1 MGLPEEN
8 VRPRPSHFKYPCH
21 MTMQRITAVG
31 QLSTHLAAFR
41 RAAGL
46 TQSELAT
53 RLGVSHS
60 RISQIETAPERVTV
74 AQFLSVLRA
83 LRVEMLLSTHESTRP
98 AGTSEEGW

>member
-1 MGLPEEN
+1 MAI
-8 VRPRPSHFKYPCH
+8 H
-21 MTMQRITAVG
+21 RITAVN

-41 RAAGL
+41 RADGL
-46 TQSELAT
+46 TQAELAK

-83 LRVEMLLSTHESTRP
+83 LRAEMLLSTPESDRP
-98 AGTSEEGW
+98 ARTSEEGW